1 MINFYRMSRSLLHTL
16 GLLLFT
22 FSLVIIMS
30 TNASAHRMKV
40 FAWVEGDT
48 VGGEA
53 YFMGGEM
60 IANAK
65 IELIAG
71 QQVVAAKQS
80 DSAGQFIFDAV
91 TPGNYQIRAD
101 AGQGHIAS
109 FDIAQTEFATEAPAV
124 TATTTTTNTNSTVA
138 SPAVTCVQTSVL
150 TSAQLETAIA
160 KAIRPLREE
169 IDQYEA
175 KVRMHDVL
183 GGIGYIFGLFG
194 FWMLLRSRR
203 Q

>member
-1 MINFYRMSRSLLHTL
+1 MINFYRMSRSLLHAL
-16 GLLLFT
+16 GLLLLACT
-22 FSLVIIMS
+22 LVIIMS
-30 TNASAHRMKV
+30 TNASAHRMKL

-48 VGGEA
+48 IGGDA

-60 IANAK
+60 IANAT
-65 IELIAG
+65 IELLAE
-71 QQVVAAKQS
+71 QQVVAAMQS
-80 DSAGQFIFDAV
+80 DSAGQFMFDSV
-91 TPGNYQIRAD
+91 IPGNYQLRAD

-109 FDIAQTEFATEAPAV
+109 FDIAQTEFATETLTVAAM
-124 TATTTTTNTNSTVA
+124 TTDSTVA
-138 SPAVTCVQTSVL
+138 SPAMTGAL

-160 KAIRPLREE
+160 KAMRPLREE

-194 FWMLLRSRR
+194 FWVLLRRSR

>member
-1 MINFYRMSRSLLHTL
+1 MINFYRMSRSLLHSL
-16 GLLLFT
+16 GLLLLT
-22 FSLVIIMS
+22 FSLVIMMS
-30 TNASAHRMKV
+30 TSASAHRTKV

-48 VGGEA
+48 IGGEA

-60 IANAK
+60 IASAT

-71 QQVVAAKQS
+71 QQVVAATQS
-80 DSAGQFIFDAV
+80 DSAGQFIFDLV
-91 TPGNYQIRAD
+91 TPGNYQVRAD

-109 FDIAQTEFATEAPAV
+109 FDIAQTEFATETPAV
-124 TATTTTTNTNSTVA
+124 TTKTTNATVA
-138 SPAVTCVQTSVL
+138 SPAVTSVL

-175 KVRMHDVL
+175 KIRMHDVL

-203 Q
+203 K